1 MSTIDRR
8 RLLGPNDASALHSDI
23 TLKTRTKSGDVGKSD
38 DEVRK
43 IFIKTGLVS
52 NANGSSYIEASNI
65 IVEVSVFG
73 PRPIR
78 GSFTDRASFSV
89 ECKFLPYLRQPQED
103 LFGSDT
109 LANSNGRQ
117 GLTEVEHKISQYV
130 ETAFLPCILLEKYP
144 KSTIDVFITV
154 ISTGNTTTSASILN
168 LTNWIVNCS
177 SLAIVDSGIEMKD
190 IVTSGHIRYLKSEER
205 LIVDPLEN
213 EEREDALDCLVSF
226 ESLKNDEIV
235 GLWIDGDQALLT
247 EELLLKFIKE
257 CSSMSEIIR
266 ANFNNYL
273 LKLCEN

>member
-1 MSTIDRR
+1 MSTADRR
-8 RLLGPNDASALHSDI
+8 RLLGPNDASPLYSDI
-23 TLKTRTKSGDVGKSD
+23 TLKAHSSVGDAGKSD

-43 IFIKTGLVS
+43 VFIKTGLVS

-89 ECKFLPYLRQPQED
+89 ECKFLPYLKQPQED
-103 LFGSDT
+103 LFGGDT
-109 LANSNGRQ
+109 HANNNGRQ

-154 ISTGNTTTSASILN
+154 ISTGNTTASSSILN

-177 SLAIVDSGIEMKD
+177 SLAIIDSGIEIKD
-190 IVTSGHIRYLKSEER
+190 IVTSGHIKYLKSEER
-205 LIVDPLEN
+205 LIVDPLED

-235 GLWIDGDQALLT
+235 GLWIDGNQALLT

-257 CSSMSEIIR
+257 CSSMSEKVR